1 MKFAA
6 IAASSGAVLLL
17 AASAVHS
24 TGQGA
29 QAQNA
34 VAEVLNQKAQTE
46 NQKEKTMKV
55 SRITPVLFAANIEPC
70 VKFWTERL
78 GFQKTAEVPEGNTL
92 GFAILEKD
100 GVELMYQSYAS
111 ADKDNASTGPLVRKG
126 PSFLYVEVSDLDA
139 VIGAMKGIEPAI
151 PVRTTF
157 YGMRE
162 MGVKDPAGHIVMF
175 AAKTENGAK

>member
-6 IAASSGAVLLL
+6 SLAALLL
-17 AASAVHS
+17 VAASAVHS
-24 TGQGA
+24 QAQDAKA
-29 QAQNA
+29 QA
-34 VAEVLNQKAQTE
+34 ET
-46 NQKEKTMKV
+46 QKEKTMKV
-55 SRITPVLFAANIEPC
+55 TRITPVLFAASIEPC

-139 VIGAMKGIEPAI
+139 VMGAMKGIEPTI
-151 PVRTTF
+151 PLRTTF

-162 MGVKDPAGHIVMF
+162 MGVKDPAGHVVMF
-175 AAKTENGAK
+175 AQKTENGAK

>member
-1 MKFAA
+1 MKCEGESSMKFNS
-6 IAASSGAVLLL
+6 IAASLGTLLL
-17 AASAVHS
+17 VAASANHS
-24 TGQGA
+24 RAQAA
-29 QAQNA
+29 QAQNP
-34 VAEVLNQKAQTE
+34 KTQTQ

-78 GFQKTAEVPEGNTL
+78 GFQKTAEVPEGNSL

-111 ADKDNASTGPLVRKG
+111 ADKDNASTGPLVRNG

-139 VIGAMKGIEPAI
+139 VISAMKGIDPAI
-151 PVRTTF
+151 PLRTTF

-162 MGVKDPAGHIVMF
+162 MGVKDPAGHV
-175 AAKTENGAK
+175 

>member
-6 IAASSGAVLLL
+6 VLVALLL
-17 AASAVHS
+17 FAVNAAHS
-24 TGQGA
+24 
-29 QAQNA
+29 
-34 VAEVLNQKAQTE
+34 QTHNE
-46 NQKEKTMKV
+46 KEKTMKV
-55 SRITPVLFAANIEPC
+55 TRITPVLFAANIEPC

-126 PSFLYVEVSDLDA
+126 PSFLYIEVNDLDA
-139 VIGAMKGIEPAI
+139 VIRATAGIEPAI
-151 PVRTTF
+151 PMRTTF

-162 MGVKDPAGHIVMF
+162 MGVKDPAGHVILF
-175 AAKTENGAK
+175 AQKVEKQ

>member
-1 MKFAA
+1 MQVRFNMKFAA
-6 IAASSGAVLLL
+6 VLGALLL
-17 AASAVHS
+17 FAGNAAHS
-24 TGQGA
+24 QT
-29 QAQNA
+29 QN
-34 VAEVLNQKAQTE
+34 E
-46 NQKEKTMKV
+46 KEKTMKV
-55 SRITPVLFAANIEPC
+55 TRITPVLFAADIEPC

-126 PSFLYVEVSDLDA
+126 PSFLYIEVSDLDA
-139 VIGAMKGIEPAI
+139 VVRATAGIEPAI
-151 PVRTTF
+151 PMRTTF

-162 MGVKDPAGHIVMF
+162 MGVKDPAGHVILF
-175 AAKTENGAK
+175 AQKVEKQ

>member
-1 MKFAA
+1 MKFTVM
-6 IAASSGAVLLL
+6 AASFGALLL
-17 AASAVHS
+17 VAASAVHS
-24 TGQGA
+24 QTQDAKA
-29 QAQNA
+29 QA
-34 VAEVLNQKAQTE
+34 ES
-46 NQKEKTMKV
+46 QKEKTMKV
-55 SRITPVLFAANIEPC
+55 TRLTPVLFAASIEPC

-139 VIGAMKGIEPAI
+139 VVGAMKGIEPAI
-151 PVRTTF
+151 PLRTTF

-175 AAKTENGAK
+175 AEKTQNGTK